1 MIICVV
7 NEKGG
12 SGKSNIAI
20 NLAIKL
26 HSLKEDVLLI
36 DSDPQNSI
44 RTFND
49 IRAKKEVPLGFNSVN
64 IFGAS
69 LLPQIELLQS
79 KYDTLVIDT
88 AGRDCDEMRES
99 LSVSDMLI
107 IPTLPS
113 DMDIAVLDKMIKLFT
128 QYKMFKKDL
137 KAFVVISKASPNPF
151 LQEKIKKLQE
161 HIKTKNIDDLILC
174 ESVLYERELYRNAF
188 SSGMGVVEFAKKDD
202 NALKDFENFFNE
214 LVHFCKV
221 KNHHDAKGKS
231 KQTKKNNKGA

>member
-1 MIICVV
+1 MIICIA

-20 NLAIKL
+20 NLAIML
-26 HSLKEDVLLI
+26 HSLQEDVLLI

-44 RTFND
+44 RAFND
-49 IRAKKEVPLGFNSVN
+49 IRASKEVPLGFNSVN
-64 IFGAS
+64 IFGNS
-69 LLPQIELLQS
+69 LLSQIELLQN

-88 AGRDCDEMRES
+88 AGRDCDEMREA
-99 LSVSDMLI
+99 LSISDIVI

-151 LQEKIKKLQE
+151 LHEKIKKLQE
-161 HIKTKNIDDLILC
+161 HIKAKNIDDLMLC

-188 SSGMGVVEFAKKDD
+188 SSGMGVVEFAKKND
-202 NALKDFENFFNE
+202 NALKDFEGFFNE

-221 KNHHDAKGKS
+221 KNNQAGKDKN
-231 KQTKKNNKGA
+231 KQAKKNNKGA